1 MTVNGIIRIL
11 KTKDLLALSIQMRK
25 NLTDT
30 MWMETVTMFIK

>member
-11 KTKDLLALSIQMRK
+11 KTQDLLAQCIQMRK
-25 NLTDT
+25 HLTDT